1 MGKGRVD
8 EELMEEELMEE
19 ELKNAGGYL
28 KKEERRSGRGSDGKI
43 NRGLT
48 QRPLKKAADRDGREE

>member
-48 QRPLKKAADRDGREE
+48 QRH